1 MTRVPSVALV
11 GNPNVGKST
20 LFNQVTG
27 RGVVTA
33 HYAGKTLDVNI
44 AETAVDGTRLRLIDL
59 PGTYG
64 ISGAGEEQQV
74 NRRALLEE
82 APSAVLV
89 VLDAANLT
97 RNLLLALQVLDLG
110 LPTVLVVNLVDEARR
125 LGLRVDAAA
134 LAEELGVPVFETV
147 ALEGVGVAELMDY
160 VALVATG
167 AAPLAP
173 PTIDYGEAVE
183 GVIRA
188 LADSVRTT
196 RSADPAV
203 RLAPRAVALQFL
215 EGHPDFDRSYENRGL
230 VGLMR
235 VVREARGSLRARTGE
250 PAAAALARARHGVAG
265 LIAERVLVHAKG
277 PPPLRAR
284 ITTWATR
291 PVVGVLMLATAL
303 LAIFGLLFFVGDILA
318 RGVSGVWAAVFSP
331 AVQTAVGAVAGDGPV
346 GRALLWGLDAGIE
359 ALLAIGL
366 PYILTFY
373 MLLSLLEDTGYLN
386 AVAFLSDRIMH
397 RVGLHGRATIPLVA
411 GLGCS
416 VPAVLSVRLLST
428 ERERFI
434 GATLVSMVP
443 CSARTAVIM
452 GAVGVYVGFWP
463 AFSVYGITA
472 LVAAAVGVTMDRML
486 PGETTGMVMEMFPF
500 RRPSLRV
507 VGRKAWAQFREF
519 VFVATP
525 IVVVGSI
532 ILGGLYESDLIWRLT
547 APMDPVI
554 VGWLGLPSVAG
565 LTLLFGL
572 LRKEFALQLLVTLAI
587 ATVGLGARELSSFMS
602 QTDIFVYALVN
613 TLALP
618 CISTLAVLAKLLDVK
633 RAVLVAAITVGVAL
647 LVGGAFAKGLPLVL
661 GA

>member
-1 MTRVPSVALV
+1 MTEARPCVALI

-33 HYAGKTLDVNI
+33 HYAGKTLDVNTS
-44 AETAVDGTRLRLIDL
+44 ETAVDGTQLRLIDL

-64 ISGAGEEQQV
+64 ISGSEAAHQV
-74 NRRALLEE
+74 SRRALLEE
-82 APSAVLV
+82 RPEV
-89 VLDAANLT
+89 VVVVVDAANLA
-97 RNLLLALQVLDLG
+97 RNLQLALQVIDLG
-110 LPTVLVVNLVDEARR
+110 LPTVVVVNLVDEARR
-125 LGLRVDAAA
+125 LGLRVDTIK
-134 LAEELGVPVFETV
+134 LSESLDTPVFETV
-147 ALEGVGVAELMDY
+147 ALEGVGVAELMEY

-167 AAPLAP
+167 GVSPEPARS
-173 PTIDYGEAVE
+173 DYGEVVE
-183 GVIRA
+183 GVIRP
-188 LADSVRTT
+188 LSDSVRA
-196 RSADPAV
+196 SGVVPYG
-203 RLAPRAVALQFL
+203 LPPRAAAIQLL
-215 EGHPDFDRSYENRGL
+215 EGHPEFDEAIEELGAS
-230 VGLMR
+230 GLMR
-235 VVREARGSLRARTGE
+235 VAREARGALRMRTGE
-250 PAAAALARARHGVAG
+250 LATTALARARHGAAG
-265 LIAERVLVHAKG
+265 IIAEEVLVHAEG
-277 PPPLRAR
+277 PTPLGRR
-284 ITTWATR
+284 LTTWATR
-291 PVVGVLMLATAL
+291 PVVGVLMLGAAL
-303 LAIFGLLFFVGDILA
+303 LSIFGLLFFVGDFLA
-318 RGVSGVWAAVFSP
+318 RIVSGVWSAVFSP
-331 AVQTAVGAVAGDGPV
+331 LVQSGVHAVVGDGAL

-359 ALLAIGL
+359 AMLAIGL

-373 MLLSLLEDTGYLN
+373 VLLSLLEDTGYLN
-386 AVAFLSDRIMH
+386 AVAFLSDRVMH
-397 RVGLHGRATIPLVA
+397 HVGLHGRATIPLVA

-416 VPAVLSVRLLST
+416 VPAVLSVRLLPT

-434 GATLVSMVP
+434 GATLVAMVP

-463 AFSVYGITA
+463 AFSVYAVTA
-472 LVAAAVGVTMDRML
+472 LVAAAVGVVMDRML
-486 PGETTGMVMEMFPF
+486 PGETPGMVMEMFPF
-500 RRPSLRV
+500 RRPSWRV
-507 VGRKAWAQFREF
+507 VGRKAWTQFREF
-519 VFVATP
+519 LYVATP
-525 IVVVGSI
+525 IVLVGSI
-532 ILGGLYESDLIWRLT
+532 VLGGLYESGLVWRLT

-587 ATVGLGARELSSFMS
+587 VTVGAGARELTSFMS

-633 RAVLVAAITVGVAL
+633 RAVLVAFITVAVAL